1 MKASQIGNIEKKNE
15 KRKKKKRKKKE
26 DSLREH
32 WDIYHTNIHIR
43 GSQKKKRERKDPRK
57 YSKR

>member
-1 MKASQIGNIEKKNE
+1 MKASQIGNIEKRMKKE
-15 KRKKKKRKKKE
+15 KKKKKKKE

-57 YSKR
+57 YLKR